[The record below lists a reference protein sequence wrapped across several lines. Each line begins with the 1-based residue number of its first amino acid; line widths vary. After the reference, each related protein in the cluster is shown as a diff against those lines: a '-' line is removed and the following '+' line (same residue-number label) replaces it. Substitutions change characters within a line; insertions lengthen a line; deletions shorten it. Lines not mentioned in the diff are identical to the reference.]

1 MATVLWQV
9 PSENFHR
16 ITRTLGQSPVEA
28 KLFDMKYDFLGHQKG
43 DTTVPS
49 SLIKEE
55 SLSKESEL
63 LGSSDIHYP
72 KALYFLNSYPPPE
85 IVILKSSHSW
95 RVPVFPRMLTA
106 YRISSVNSDN
116 LCERRCTQ
124 ACDSESVCVCCKFR
138 DRNICAGG
146 DA

>member
-1 MATVLWQV
+1 M
-9 PSENFHR
+9 
-16 ITRTLGQSPVEA
+16 EA

-63 LGSSDIHYP
+63 LGSSDIHQNEVKFARETCGYP

-85 IVILKSSHSW
+85 IVILKSSHSR
-95 RVPVFPRMLTA
+95 RVPEFPRMLTA
-106 YRISSVNSDN
+106 YRTSSVNSDN

-124 ACDSESVCVCCKFR
+124 VCDTESVCVCCKFR
-138 DRNICAGG
+138 DRNICAGC